1 MKKEYMKPQ
10 MEAIEIKCNHHL
22 LIVSDLGGD
31 GIGGGGSDG
40 GSGGGGGDPQAPGL
54 FDGPEWD
61 VILGG

>member
-1 MKKEYMKPQ
+1 
-10 MEAIEIKCNHHL
+10 MEAIEIKCNQHL